1 MKKILLLFTV
11 FVFIFYHD
19 SISQITKQNKEN
31 IIIQTKAQPKANF
44 SVADS
49 AICKGQH
56 ISFTDLSD
64 STVARIWYFEG
75 GNPDTTNVRNPVV
88 TYNTIG
94 SFSVTLIA
102 KNGSNTDTLFAP
114 YLISVAECEENY
126 VFIPNIFTP
135 NEDGNNDILYVIS
148 PYIKEMYMIIYD
160 RWGKKVFET
169 NDIAVGWTGEIK
181 GQKAEQGTYVYY
193 IDVTFKNGEVRR
205 IKGNFSLIR

>member
-1 MKKILLLFTV
+1 MKRTLLIIIAS
-11 FVFIFYHD
+11 VFIFHHNLL
-19 SISQITKQNKEN
+19 SQNTKEN
-31 IIIQTKAQPKANF
+31 TGHINIHTKIQPLAKF
-44 SVADS
+44 SATDS
-49 AICKGQH
+49 VICKGQY
-56 ISFTDLSD
+56 IAFTDLSD
-64 STVARIWYFEG
+64 STAVRIWYFEG

-114 YLISVAECEENY
+114 YLISVTECEENY
-126 VFIPNIFTP
+126 VFVPNIFTP

-148 PYIKEMYMIIYD
+148 PYIKEMYMVIYD

-169 NDIAVGWTGEIK
+169 SDIAVGWTGEIK